1 MTSHNRRWQHTVER
15 DECGATA
22 AEYAI
27 LVSLISVFIAGTVFT
42 FGQAVLG
49 LFAGLAPTL

>member
-1 MTSHNRRWQHTVER
+1 MTSHNRRWQQTVKR

-42 FGQAVLG
+42 FGQVVVG